1 MAASVV
7 KIPPVGRI
15 NSNNDAELEKQI
27 RAQLAG
33 KGNAPVGLDAEKNW
47 NNIPVPDCAYCCG
60 LKISCYFRYWRQFQC
75 L

>member
-33 KGNAPVGLDAEKNW
+33 KGNAPVGLDAE
-47 NNIPVPDCAYCCG
+47 
-60 LKISCYFRYWRQFQC
+60 
-75 L
+75 